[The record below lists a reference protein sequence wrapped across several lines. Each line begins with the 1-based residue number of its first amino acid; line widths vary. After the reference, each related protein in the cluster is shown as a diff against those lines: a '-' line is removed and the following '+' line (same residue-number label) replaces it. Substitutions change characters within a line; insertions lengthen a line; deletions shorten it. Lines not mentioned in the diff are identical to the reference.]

1 MKQAFTIE
9 IETLDNQSALRDFQ
23 IMAVLKNSFD
33 EFFDGNAR
41 PLSAKESTVEQN
53 CGTPEN
59 VNEKALDLLRRASD
73 SLEEYHL
80 EIMGRF
86 GDSLATEIEE
96 YVGRNTQGRTE

>member
-53 CGTPEN
+53 HGTPEN
-59 VNEKALDLLRRASD
+59 TSENSKKPLRLLGNIAWENKIEDGDDYLDDRMN
-73 SLEEYHL
+73 SL
-80 EIMGRF
+80 IDR
-86 GDSLATEIEE
+86 
-96 YVGRNTQGRTE
+96 